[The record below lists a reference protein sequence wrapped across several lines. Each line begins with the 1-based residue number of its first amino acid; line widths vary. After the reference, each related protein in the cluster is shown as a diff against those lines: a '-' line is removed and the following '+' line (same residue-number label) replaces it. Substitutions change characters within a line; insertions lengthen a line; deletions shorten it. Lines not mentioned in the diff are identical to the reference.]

1 MTVKDLPERIAYLIL
16 MYLLG
21 ELTPALRDEL
31 DYWVAETEDHSRLF
45 HKIMDSFD

>member
-31 DYWVAETEDHSRLF
+31 DSWVAETEDHSRLF